1 MPGWQAPRTPR
12 RKPSIDQYRACL
24 SSVVASAI
32 PRLANGL
39 AASCAYPARLG
50 QQAFDEMAC
59 AILRVLTK
67 LLFVALT
74 HLVDGRPRGHTFLDR
89 IEGFDIVGLAL
100 RRHNILIASQAFPK
114 ANRVEINTEAICVD
128 ILATACA
135 QQCRCAFKIHRLR
148 RRRQRRDNREK
159 KQNWP
164 TP

>member
-39 AASCAYPARLG
+39 AASCAYPARLC

-89 IEGFDIVGLAL
+89 IEGSDIVSLAL
-100 RRHNILIASQAFPK
+100 RRHDILIAREALLE
-114 ANRVEINTEAICVD
+114 ANGVEINAETICVD
-128 ILATACA
+128 ILDTACA
-135 QQCRCAFKIHRLR
+135 QYCRCTFEIHRLR
-148 RRRQRRDNREK
+148 RRQ
-159 KQNWP
+159 
-164 TP
+164 